1 MAPKP
6 ANLSP
11 RLGRRAWLRLAAL
24 LGGGLALGAGG
35 APAWAESPDQLLQ
48 RRLGAC
54 APLADPLQELL
65 RRNREFAAVWQ
76 RAAASGDP
84 SQRAALLLAQSPLR
98 CQLGPND
105 LAQGQQPWAA
115 LLCCADSRLAPE
127 WLFAAGAGEL
137 FQVRSAGNTAFP
149 AGVASLEYA
158 VAELQVPLI
167 LVLGHSG
174 CGAVRAA
181 LGDGPLTPLLEQLV
195 LPIRQ
200 ALPPAPWAAP
210 WAGVEGL
217 ERAVQANA
225 RAAAAALPQSSQ
237 LLAQALAEGRL
248 RIQPAYL
255 DIGSGL
261 VSLL

>member
-1 MAPKP
+1 
-6 ANLSP
+6 
-11 RLGRRAWLRLAAL
+11 
-24 LGGGLALGAGG
+24 
-35 APAWAESPDQLLQ
+35 
-48 RRLGAC
+48 
-54 APLADPLQELL
+54 
-65 RRNREFAAVWQ
+65 
-76 RAAASGDP
+76 
-84 SQRAALLLAQSPLR
+84 
-98 CQLGPND
+98 
-105 LAQGQQPWAA
+105 
-115 LLCCADSRLAPE
+115 
-127 WLFAAGAGEL
+127 
-137 FQVRSAGNTAFP
+137 
-149 AGVASLEYA
+149 
-158 VAELQVPLI
+158 
-167 LVLGHSG
+167 
-174 CGAVRAA
+174 VRAA

-200 ALPPAPWAAP
+200 SLPPAPWPAP

>member
-1 MAPKP
+1 M
-6 ANLSP
+6 
-11 RLGRRAWLRLAAL
+11 
-24 LGGGLALGAGG
+24 
-35 APAWAESPDQLLQ
+35 
-48 RRLGAC
+48 
-54 APLADPLQELL
+54 
-65 RRNREFAAVWQ
+65 
-76 RAAASGDP
+76 
-84 SQRAALLLAQSPLR
+84 
-98 CQLGPND
+98 
-105 LAQGQQPWAA
+105 
-115 LLCCADSRLAPE
+115 
-127 WLFAAGAGEL
+127 
-137 FQVRSAGNTAFP
+137 
-149 AGVASLEYA
+149 
-158 VAELQVPLI
+158 
-167 LVLGHSG
+167 LGHSG

-200 ALPPAPWAAP
+200 ALPPAPL
-210 WAGVEGL
+210 AGVEGL

>member
-1 MAPKP
+1 MT
-6 ANLSP
+6 P

-24 LGGGLALGAGG
+24 LAGGLALGAGG
-35 APAWAESPDQLLQ
+35 APAWAETPGELLR

-98 CQLGPND
+98 CQLGPED

-181 LGDGPLTPLLEQLV
+181 LDDGPLTPLLEQLV

-200 ALPPAPWAAP
+200 ALPPAPL
-210 WAGVEGL
+210 AGVEGL

-237 LLAQALAEGRL
+237 LLAQAQAEGRL

-255 DIGSGL
+255 DIASGL